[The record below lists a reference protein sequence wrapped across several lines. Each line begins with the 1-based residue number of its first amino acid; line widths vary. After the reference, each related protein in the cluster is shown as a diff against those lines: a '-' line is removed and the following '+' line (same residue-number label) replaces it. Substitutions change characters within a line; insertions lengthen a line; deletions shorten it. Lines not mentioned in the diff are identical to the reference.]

1 MKINRFK
8 KLKNGQYK
16 IELDQGNFI
25 VHEDLILKY
34 ELLTQREL
42 TSSLLEQI
50 RIENQMYE
58 AYIIS
63 LKMIKNK
70 LRSKKELRSSLIKK
84 GFGIEEIMP
93 CLDLL
98 ESQGYI
104 NDESYAKAYLH
115 DKMLM
120 SNDGPDK
127 IYYSLGSNGVESN
140 IIHNVLKE
148 FTLEIQQEKIKK
160 IIARELKINRNK
172 SKKILLQK
180 ITIHLN
186 NLGYSKSVF
195 SPLLEDQKVDDDVI
209 KQKEYDKLYK
219 KLSKKYEGKELELK
233 LRQKMYQKGFL
244 NYE

>member
-16 IELDQGNFI
+16 IELDQGDFI

-34 ELLTQREL
+34 ELLTRREL

-70 LRSKKELRSSLIKK
+70 LRSKKELASSLAKK
-84 GFGIEEIMP
+84 GFGIEQLTP

-127 IYYSLGSNGVESN
+127 IYYALSSNGVEPN

-160 IIARELKINRNK
+160 IIARELKMNRNK

-195 SPLLEDQKVDDDVI
+195 SPLLEDEKADDDTI
-209 KQKEYDKLYK
+209 KQKEYDKLLK

-233 LRQKMYQKGFL
+233 LRQKMYQKGFS